1 MGEAKVETETERTS
15 QIRAVEEVLFAGPQK
30 LGVAKGL
37 FLGRFVADWVMPY
50 PTVRREEQAQLNDSL
65 TRLRT
70 FLDERLDPSA
80 IDRQADIP
88 REVIDG
94 LARLGVFGMTAP
106 RDVGGCGLSQMA
118 YCRVMEE
125 IGSRCASTAIF
136 VNVQHSIGMRA
147 LLIFGTPEQQ
157 RRWLPPLVRGEKLAA
172 FALTEPEAGSDAAN
186 VQTVARP
193 SADGS
198 HFLLTGQKRY
208 ITNGAIAQVLTVM
221 ARTPLPGKN
230 ETAVTA
236 FLVTPDMPGFVVLEP
251 RMEKL
256 GILGT
261 VTSRLAFRDMS
272 VPKENIL
279 GTPGKG
285 LKVALTVLDFGR
297 VTFGASCTGA
307 AKTCLRLAVQYAN
320 TRKQFDRRLGEF
332 ELIKMKIART
342 SGYVYAME

>member
-1 MGEAKVETETERTS
+1 MSE
-15 QIRAVEEVLFAGPQK
+15 IRAQTEAERQKEMRAAEELLFAGPQK

-50 PTVRREEQAQLNDSL
+50 PTVRPEERAEVNDSL
-65 TRLRT
+65 ARLRA
-70 FLDERLDPSA
+70 FLNQRLDPAA
-80 IDRQADIP
+80 IDRRADIP

-106 RDVGGCGLSQMA
+106 KDVGGRGLSQMA

-186 VQTVARP
+186 VQTFARP

-198 HFLLTGQKRY
+198 HFLINGEKRY
-208 ITNGAIAQVLTVM
+208 ITSGAIAQVLTVM
-221 ARTPLPGKN
+221 ARTPLPGH
-230 ETAVTA
+230 
-236 FLVTPDMPGFVVLEP
+236 
-251 RMEKL
+251 
-256 GILGT
+256 
-261 VTSRLAFRDMS
+261 
-272 VPKENIL
+272 
-279 GTPGKG
+279 
-285 LKVALTVLDFGR
+285 
-297 VTFGASCTGA
+297 
-307 AKTCLRLAVQYAN
+307 
-320 TRKQFDRRLGEF
+320 DR
-332 ELIKMKIART
+332 
-342 SGYVYAME
+342 

>member
-1 MGEAKVETETERTS
+1 MSEARTESETER
-15 QIRAVEEVLFAGPQK
+15 QKEIRAAEELLFAGPQK
-30 LGVAKGL
+30 LGVAKGF

-50 PTVRREEQAQLNDSL
+50 PTVPSAEQAQLNDSL

-125 IGSRCASTAIF
+125 IGSRCASTSIF
-136 VNVQHSIGMRA
+136 VNVQHSIGVRA
-147 LLIFGTPEQQ
+147 LLLFGTPEQKQ
-157 RRWLPPLVRGEKLAA
+157 RWLPPLVRGEKLAA

-193 SADGS
+193 SADAS
-198 HFLLTGQKRY
+198 CFLLTGEKRY

-221 ARTPLPGKN
+221 ARTPLPRQNG
-230 ETAVTA
+230 TAVTA
-236 FLVTPDMPGFVVLEP
+236 FLVTPDL
-251 RMEKL
+251 
-256 GILGT
+256 
-261 VTSRLAFRDMS
+261 
-272 VPKENIL
+272 
-279 GTPGKG
+279 
-285 LKVALTVLDFGR
+285 
-297 VTFGASCTGA
+297 
-307 AKTCLRLAVQYAN
+307 
-320 TRKQFDRRLGEF
+320 
-332 ELIKMKIART
+332 
-342 SGYVYAME
+342 